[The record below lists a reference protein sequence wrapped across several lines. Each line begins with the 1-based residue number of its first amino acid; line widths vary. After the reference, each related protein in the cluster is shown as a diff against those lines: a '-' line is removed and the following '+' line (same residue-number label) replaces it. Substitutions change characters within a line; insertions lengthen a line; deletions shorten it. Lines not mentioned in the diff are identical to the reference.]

1 MQKVYDKRIA
11 AELQLQK
18 DREKQEE
25 ERLRKEKERLLQLEE
40 QQIRE
45 KEFYSKQ
52 ILRRIEDENVKESI
66 RILAKFKE
74 EEEKV
79 RKKESINQYYKNE
92 IESNPVVPIS
102 CMDIEI
108 VELKKD
114 EYNDTPIKKKTC
126 CC

>member
-1 MQKVYDKRIA
+1 MATDFISFANTEEYQNLPEKIQNKMQKVYDKRIA

-74 EEEKV
+74 G
-79 RKKESINQYYKNE
+79 N
-92 IESNPVVPIS
+92 
-102 CMDIEI
+102 
-108 VELKKD
+108 
-114 EYNDTPIKKKTC
+114 
-126 CC
+126 